1 MGREAELRAP
11 SERMRLKRQKSTHLR
26 RMVCMSERRP
36 SRAVYRYAGE
46 HCIFTQMYLNT
57 RLFNTLGWVGALA
70 HMLTAT
76 FETQQTETLTARV
89 QTDPD
94 RRPQRDE
101 RRDSPGSRGESCLVR
116 RDRASKFSEP
126 TRKEACSDGSHRH
139 LFNGEKTIH

>member
-1 MGREAELRAP
+1 
-11 SERMRLKRQKSTHLR
+11 
-26 RMVCMSERRP
+26 
-36 SRAVYRYAGE
+36 
-46 HCIFTQMYLNT
+46 MYLNT

-76 FETQQTETLTARV
+76 FGDTADRGTARV

-94 RRPQRDE
+94 RRVARRE
-101 RRDSPGSRGESCLVR
+101 RRETRLTREPGRELPGATGSRF
-116 RDRASKFSEP
+116 KFSEP